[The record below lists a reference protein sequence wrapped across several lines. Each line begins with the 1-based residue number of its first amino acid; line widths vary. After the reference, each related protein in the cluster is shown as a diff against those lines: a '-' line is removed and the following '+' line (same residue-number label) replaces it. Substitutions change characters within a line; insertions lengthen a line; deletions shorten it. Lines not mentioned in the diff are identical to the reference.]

1 MCSVLGFSQVRF
13 HLNTFGR
20 RVYLSLK
27 RFGIFSN
34 LQAPVPVKSMSRA
47 ADYDAL
53 FASRFSSADAHFQ
66 RYRERAPD
74 PPPAVHDW
82 RARGRRDRRAPERR
96 ERQFPERRDERES
109 HGHRS
114 HY

>member
-1 MCSVLGFSQVRF
+1 MFSVLGFC
-13 HLNTFGR
+13 
-20 RVYLSLK
+20 
-27 RFGIFSN
+27 
-34 LQAPVPVKSMSRA
+34 QAPVTVKSMSCA

-53 FASRFSSADAHFQ
+53 FASRFSPADAHFQ

-109 HGHRS
+109 RGHRS